1 MNAQRARRLFAISAV
16 GVLMGGGAAVGAA
29 GTASAAAPS
38 DLPTNH
44 SRDWCDRDRHHDW
57 WGHDCDFRDDFDD
70 GSVVVIVVG

>member
-16 GVLMGGGAAVGAA
+16 GVLMAGGAAVGAA

-38 DLPTNH
+38 DLPTNV
-44 SRDWCDRDRHHDW
+44 SRDWCDRHHDW
-57 WGHDCDFRDDFDD
+57 WGHGCDRDDFDD